1 MPYYLFKR
9 LKTVSMKML
18 SRLIYRFN
26 AMTIKIT
33 ARYFTEIYK
42 MIVTFF
48 EIISERGCIYG
59 SIYRKLYIAL

>member
-9 LKTVSMKML
+9 LKTVNMTVL

-33 ARYFTEIYK
+33 ARYFMEIYK
-42 MIVTFF
+42 MIVTCF
-48 EIISERGCIYG
+48 EIISGRGCIYG
-59 SIYRKLYIAL
+59 SMYRKLCRTL